1 MPDLERSSRL
11 DLPYLMPAQAQ
22 KHVTHNEAL
31 QILDGIVQMS
41 VLAFEALTPPGSPA
55 EGAIYA
61 LGAAPTGAWAGQGGK
76 LAVFR
81 AGGWLFVTPRTGWL
95 THDAAADQFRLL
107 RAGQWQPLLQNLA
120 GLGVGTTSDATNRLS
135 VSAGATLLSHA
146 GSDHRL
152 TVNKAASAATAS
164 LLFQSNWSG
173 RAEMGLAGTDN
184 FALKVSADGVVWA
197 TALDIAGAT
206 GVVTLAGGLSVGG
219 SLSLPAASVPKAAL
233 ANGAGLSVLG
243 RAGNAAGALDDIAAG
258 ADHQVLRRSGTALAF
273 GAVNL
278 AQANATTGALPVNRG
293 GTGGTD
299 AATARN
305 NLGLVI
311 GTHVQAQDA
320 ELAALAGLVSAAD
333 QLPYFTGSGTA
344 GLAAFTGFARSLM
357 DDADATTA
365 RGTLGLGNAAT
376 ATLVTGA
383 SDTTAGRALVV
394 GAGAAQLDATLYRKG
409 NILGPVTQSAGIPTG
424 AVIERGSNANGEYL
438 RLADGTLICTGTV
451 ALAAANQATGSIFRG
466 NASATWTF
474 PSEFVA
480 APYVMGSVTWGVQWL
495 GVSAPT
501 TLDVVVRNF
510 SATTDG
516 TARTAAIVAVGRW
529 F

>member
-11 DLPYLMPAQAQ
+11 DLPYLLPAQAQ

-81 AGGWLFVTPRTGWL
+81 TGGWLFVTPKTGWL

-107 RAGQWQPLLQNLA
+107 RGGQWQPLLQNLA

-243 RAGNAAGALDDIAAG
+243 RASNAAGALDDIAAG
-258 ADHQVLRRSGTALAF
+258 TDHQVLRRSGTALAF

-293 GTGGTD
+293 GTGSTD
-299 AATARN
+299 AATAR
-305 NLGLVI
+305 
-311 GTHVQAQDA
+311 
-320 ELAALAGLVSAAD
+320 S
-333 QLPYFTGSGTA
+333 
-344 GLAAFTGFARSLM
+344 
-357 DDADATTA
+357 
-365 RGTLGLGNAAT
+365 TLGLGTAAT
-376 ATLVTGA
+376 ATLVTDA
-383 SDTTAGRALVV
+383 ADTTAGRALVV
-394 GAGAAQLDATLYRKG
+394 GAGAAQLDATLYRRG
-409 NILGPVTQSAGIPTG
+409 NVLGAVAQAAGVPTG
-424 AVIERGSNANGEYL
+424 AVIERGNNANGSYV
-438 RLADGTLICTGTV
+438 RFADGTQICWQAATV
-451 ALAAANQATGSIFRG
+451 TTSISTAFLGGFR
-466 NASATWTF
+466 SPSTTWTF
-474 PSEFVA
+474 PAEFSA
-480 APYVMGSVTWGVQWL
+480 APVVTGSFINLTSLPALIGT
-495 GVSAPT
+495 VSAT
-501 TLDVVVRNF
+501 SGSWQASAVTSQTSAARDVVLL
-510 SATTDG
+510 S
-516 TARTAAIVAVGRW
+516 IGRW

>member
-11 DLPYLMPAQAQ
+11 DLPYLLPAQAQ

-81 AGGWLFVTPRTGWL
+81 AGGWLFVTPKTGWL

-107 RAGQWQPLLQNLA
+107 RGGQWQPLLQNLA

-135 VSAGATLLSHA
+135 VSAGATLFSHA

-152 TVNKAASAATAS
+152 TVNKAATAATAS

-184 FALKVSADGVVWA
+184 FALKVSADGVAWV

-243 RAGNAAGALDDIAAG
+243 RASNAAGVLDDIAAG
-258 ADHQVLRRSGTALAF
+258 TDHQVLRRSGTALAF

-299 AATARN
+299 AATARS
-305 NLGLVI
+305 NLGL
-311 GTHVQAQDA
+311 GT
-320 ELAALAGLVSAAD
+320 
-333 QLPYFTGSGTA
+333 
-344 GLAAFTGFARSLM
+344 
-357 DDADATTA
+357 
-365 RGTLGLGNAAT
+365 AAT
-376 ATLVTGA
+376 AALVTDA
-383 SDTTAGRALVV
+383 ADTTAGRALVV
-394 GAGAAQLDATLYRKG
+394 GAGAAQLDATLYRRG
-409 NILGPVTQSAGIPTG
+409 NVLGAVAQAAGVPTG
-424 AVIERGSNANGEYL
+424 AVIERGNNANGSYV
-438 RLADGTLICTGTV
+438 RFADGTQICWQAATV
-451 ALAAANQATGSIFRG
+451 TTSISTAFLGGFR
-466 NASATWTF
+466 SPSTTWTF
-474 PSEFVA
+474 PAEFSAV
-480 APYVMGSVTWGVQWL
+480 PVVTGSFVNLTSLPALIGT
-495 GVSAPT
+495 VSAT
-501 TLDVVVRNF
+501 SASWQASAVTSQTSAARDVVLL
-510 SATTDG
+510 S
-516 TARTAAIVAVGRW
+516 IGRW

>member
-81 AGGWLFVTPRTGWL
+81 TGGWLFVTPKTGWL

-107 RAGQWQPLLQNLA
+107 RGGQWQPLLQNLA

-152 TVNKAASAATAS
+152 TVNKAATAATAS

-184 FALKVSADGVVWA
+184 FALKVSADGVAWV

-243 RAGNAAGALDDIAAG
+243 RASNGAGALDDIAAG
-258 ADHQVLRRSGTALAF
+258 TDHQVLRRSGTALAF

-293 GTGGTD
+293 GTGSTD
-299 AATARN
+299 AATAR
-305 NLGLVI
+305 
-311 GTHVQAQDA
+311 
-320 ELAALAGLVSAAD
+320 S
-333 QLPYFTGSGTA
+333 
-344 GLAAFTGFARSLM
+344 
-357 DDADATTA
+357 
-365 RGTLGLGNAAT
+365 TLGLGTAAT
-376 ATLVTGA
+376 AALVTDA
-383 SDTTAGRALVV
+383 ADTTAGRALVV
-394 GAGAAQLDATLYRKG
+394 GAGAAQLDATLYRRG
-409 NILGPVTQSAGIPTG
+409 NVLGAVAQAAGVPTG
-424 AVIERGSNANGEYL
+424 AVIERGNNANGSYV
-438 RLADGTLICTGTV
+438 RFADGTQICWQAATVTTSIGT
-451 ALAAANQATGSIFRG
+451 AFLGGFR
-466 NASATWTF
+466 SPSTSWTF
-474 PSEFVA
+474 PAEFSA
-480 APYVMGSVTWGVQWL
+480 APVVTGSFINLTSLPALIGT
-495 GVSAPT
+495 VSAT
-501 TLDVVVRNF
+501 SASWQASAVTSQTSAARDVVLL
-510 SATTDG
+510 S
-516 TARTAAIVAVGRW
+516 IGRW